1 MFLGHL
7 SAFVRPGSVWGQRP
21 LLLRDSHRDLP
32 HAGLAASMDFGWLL
46 AGLTGTPLRGATVS
60 VLIWYGIAAQGEI
73 HFQLEKQICDAP
85 FPLQE

>member
-1 MFLGHL
+1 
-7 SAFVRPGSVWGQRP
+7 
-21 LLLRDSHRDLP
+21 
-32 HAGLAASMDFGWLL
+32 MDFGWLL